1 MNKLSSKAIG
11 NQAEN
16 VASNWLIDNGYHV
29 IARNWQVP
37 KICEIDIIAI
47 KQDILF
53 FVEVKF
59 RRNTLHGD
67 GLEYISPK
75 KLAQME
81 LAAEHFL
88 QTEEKYQNL
97 DWCLYALSLSGA
109 ESKPIVECFVEV
121 A

>member
-1 MNKLSSKAIG
+1 MAKLNSKTIG

-16 VASNWLIDNGYHV
+16 VASNWLIQNGFHI
-29 IARNWQVP
+29 IARNWQLP
-37 KICEIDIIAI
+37 KVCEIDIVAL
-47 KQDILF
+47 KNEVLF

-59 RRNTLHGD
+59 RRNSAHGD
-67 GLEYISPK
+67 GLEYIDAK

-88 QTEEKYQNL
+88 QTEEIYQNL
-97 DWCLYALSLSGA
+97 DYRLAALSLTR
-109 ESKPIVECFVEV
+109 SKSEPLVDQFIEI